1 MPHKAS
7 NQQGASDDMNELLR
21 KLTLNEK
28 ILLLSAKN
36 IWETPEIERV
46 GIPSLKVGKPS
57 LRSFESI

>member
-7 NQQGASDDMNELLR
+7 NQQGANDDMNGLLR

-57 LRSFESI
+57 L